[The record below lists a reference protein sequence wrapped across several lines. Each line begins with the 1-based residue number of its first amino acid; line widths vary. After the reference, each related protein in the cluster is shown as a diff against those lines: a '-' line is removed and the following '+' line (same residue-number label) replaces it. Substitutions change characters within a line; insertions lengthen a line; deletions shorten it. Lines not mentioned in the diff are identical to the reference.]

1 MATQK
6 DSLNTSS
13 DVPQETPSHYDAHL
27 VPAETAAREARE
39 GNRYGHVEHDQAED
53 TEHIHTRDGYTMD
66 QEGLINNYAVEAP
79 MYVNEPGDLAEE
91 EAAVA
96 KQRAAERQAL
106 SKDDEGHLSPKTNWR
121 HKGPGV
127 I

>member
-1 MATQK
+1 MTIQK
-6 DSLNTSS
+6 DAVNSNQ
-13 DVPQETPSHYDAHL
+13 DNPQQNLPHYDAHL
-27 VPAETAAREARE
+27 IPSETVAREARE
-39 GNRYGHVEHDQAED
+39 GSQFGQVEHDDAQD
-53 TEHIHTRDGYTMD
+53 TEHIHTRDGYTVD

-79 MYVNEPGDLAEE
+79 MYINEPGDLAEE

-96 KQRAAERQAL
+96 KQRAAERKAL
-106 SKDDEGHLSPKTNWR
+106 SKDADGNLSPNTNWQ